1 MLESDDNHL
10 RRCHANSDSL
20 RACITYITFL
30 NIGRD
35 KSLVDDL
42 NMGQGIVSRG
52 ACLPCD
58 PLRFSPCPEDLLR
71 PQHLSP
77 HPKPPPS
84 FTPLPTTRTPH
95 RTNTLF
101 LHCPATTSGCAIDTS
116 CDRPCRVA
124 DCDLSRAARLA
135 IHVSLLLPVGGS
147 GSALRPPPPLPGDA
161 SLQSSVVFASNNT
174 RLSYL
179 FGSSWLSPTC
189 LLRRL
194 PHHSSCCYDSPE
206 PTSLL
211 TRP

>member
-71 PQHLSP
+71 QQHLSP
-77 HPKPPPS
+77 HPQH
-84 FTPLPTTRTPH
+84 TP
-95 RTNTLF
+95 TLF
-101 LHCPATTSGCAIDTS
+101 LLHLSPLRTHTILPLPHSHFRVLACRT
-116 CDRPCRVA
+116 RPCPEPMFA
-124 DCDLSRAARLA
+124 DPMPALSACVCYDHSIQKL
-135 IHVSLLLPVGGS
+135 
-147 GSALRPPPPLPGDA
+147 
-161 SLQSSVVFASNNT
+161 
-174 RLSYL
+174 YL
-179 FGSSWLSPTC
+179 F
-189 LLRRL
+189 
-194 PHHSSCCYDSPE
+194 
-206 PTSLL
+206 
-211 TRP
+211 

>member
-71 PQHLSP
+71 QQHLSP
-77 HPKPPPS
+77 HHHTHQLCKL
-84 FTPLPTTRTPH
+84 TPFHTIPH
-95 RTNTLF
+95 RMNITSHF
-101 LHCPATTSGCAIDTS
+101 TTAALSLPGDCLPRAAGMQCRRD
-116 CDRPCRVA
+116 PCRPH
-124 DCDLSRAARLA
+124 RLCMSVPSPPLLPGA
-135 IHVSLLLPVGGS
+135 PVSSATLCLPLLLLLPLPA
-147 GSALRPPPPLPGDA
+147 SAR
-161 SLQSSVVFASNNT
+161 SLT
-174 RLSYL
+174 
-179 FGSSWLSPTC
+179 
-189 LLRRL
+189 
-194 PHHSSCCYDSPE
+194 
-206 PTSLL
+206 
-211 TRP
+211 

>member
-71 PQHLSP
+71 QQHLSP
-77 HPKPPPS
+77 HPPHPS
-84 FTPLPTTRTPH
+84 PRFAYRLPYVNLLHLFIYCADWTTACASACLGFGWLKDGRRPLTIQ
-95 RTNTLF
+95 
-101 LHCPATTSGCAIDTS
+101 ATD
-116 CDRPCRVA
+116 D
-124 DCDLSRAARLA
+124 
-135 IHVSLLLPVGGS
+135 
-147 GSALRPPPPLPGDA
+147 DA
-161 SLQSSVVFASNNT
+161 SIYTSYSLASCSSQ
-174 RLSYL
+174 R
-179 FGSSWLSPTC
+179 
-189 LLRRL
+189 
-194 PHHSSCCYDSPE
+194 
-206 PTSLL
+206 
-211 TRP
+211 